1 MLVCASR
8 ALSDDKK
15 GLNRSTDLSNKIEKL
30 QIWFEENDK
39 AALDE
44 FDALHPYR
52 DPNHPNHRMS
62 SIRLMFFHCSRAQLT
77 RLCC

>member
-15 GLNRSTDLSNKIEKL
+15 GLNRSTDLSNKLEKL
-30 QIWFEENDK
+30 QIWFEANDK

-52 DPNHPNHRMS
+52 DPNHPNHRTFSMGPT
-62 SIRLMFFHCSRAQLT
+62 LFQC
-77 RLCC
+77 